1 MYSAIKVQTIY
12 NVGKIENAM
21 VIERGLNVR
30 LIYLLILGTFYM
42 IVLANNQLSDNFTE
56 RHIC

>member
-12 NVGKIENAM
+12 NDGKIENAM
-21 VIERGLNVR
+21 VIERGLYAR

-56 RHIC
+56 GDIW

>member
-12 NVGKIENAM
+12 NDGKIENAM
-21 VIERGLNVR
+21 VIERGLNAC

-56 RHIC
+56 RDIC